1 MAEGLTGIFKDF
13 DNNFSCDSVEEWT
26 KHLADT
32 ETTHK
37 GNAPCITCGT
47 VIDFEWTGKLKN
59 GLTYPQ
65 VLCKECK
72 SQ

>member
-1 MAEGLTGIFKDF
+1 MADGLTGSFKDF
-13 DNNFSCDSVEEWT
+13 ENNFSCDSVEEWT
-26 KHLADT
+26 KHLS
-32 ETTHK
+32 EVECTHE
-37 GNAPCITCGT
+37 GNAPCITCGNN
-47 VIDFEWTGKLKN
+47 VEYKWKGKLKN